1 MTKQDFISVINDG
14 MNRGKVFL
22 AVKIET
28 EGNPQPEVIL
38 NPAENVR
45 EKIKYYRHAYNDA
58 MELISAKATGKSV
71 HIVDVLMTNNLNDL
85 NWFMY

>member
-14 MNRGKVFL
+14 MDRGKVFL

-38 NPAENVR
+38 NPAENFG
-45 EKIKYYRHAYNDA
+45 EKIKYYRQAYNDD
-58 MELISAKATGKSV
+58 MELISAKAAGKRV
-71 HIVDVLMTNNLNDL
+71 RITDVLMTNNLSDL